1 MANPADQRPDGVT
14 DTTPAPRS
22 APAYP
27 APAASPLPAVPARPR
42 RSRILTAGIT
52 VGLLVVG
59 SMWWWANRS
68 TSATAN
74 ETAVPAAGGVATV
87 RITAPESAGKSGA
100 GIASDAPPTK
110 AAGSTPGKSRQPA
123 QGSKPPTTTP
133 SPSASPKAAV
143 NPSGANLALGQSAVS
158 SSIEGPAWAAANAVD
173 GAVDS
178 RWSSAFSDPQ
188 WLRVDL
194 GKSWEINEI
203 RVRWE
208 NAYAV
213 AYRME
218 LSTDRKEWKSVY
230 STTSGQ
236 GGDVTIEVDQV
247 PARYVRMYGT
257 KRSGQY
263 GYSLLELEV
272 S

>member
-1 MANPADQRPDGVT
+1 MANPADQRPDGVQ
-14 DTTPAPRS
+14 DTP
-22 APAYP
+22 P
-27 APAASPLPAVPARPR
+27 APAPRPR

-52 VGLLVVG
+52 AALLVAG
-59 SMWWWANRS
+59 SLWWWANRS
-68 TSATAN
+68 ASATAT
-74 ETAVPAAGGVATV
+74 EPAAPPAAGVATV
-87 RITAPESAGKSGA
+87 RITAPETAGRSGA
-100 GIASDAPPTK
+100 GIASDAPPSK
-110 AAGSTPGKSRQPA
+110 AAGSVPGKSRQPT
-123 QGSKPPTTTP
+123 QGAKPPTTTP
-133 SPSASPKAAV
+133 SPSAQPKAAV
-143 NPSGANLALGQSAVS
+143 NTSGANLALGRTAVS
-158 SSIEGPAWAAANAVD
+158 SSVEGAAWAASNAVD
-173 GAVDS
+173 GAIDS

-194 GKSWEINEI
+194 GKRWEITEI

-218 LSTDRKEWKSVY
+218 VSDDRTQWKTVY